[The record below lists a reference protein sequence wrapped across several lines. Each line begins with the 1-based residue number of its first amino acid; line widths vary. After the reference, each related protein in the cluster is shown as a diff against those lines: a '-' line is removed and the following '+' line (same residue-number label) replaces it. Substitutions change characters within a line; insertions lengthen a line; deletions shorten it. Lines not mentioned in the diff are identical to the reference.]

1 METDISLRP
10 YRRDDAAALHEAAI
24 ESMSEVRPFMPWCH
38 PDLTVDAARGWIEV
52 QVSAFADGKAFEF
65 VILAP
70 DGRFLGSCGLNQID
84 EVNHRANLGYWVR
97 SSATG
102 RGVATTAIRQLVRWA
117 FSHTTL
123 VRLEVVVST
132 ENAASLRVA
141 EKSGA
146 RSEGV
151 LKKRLLLH
159 GMWHDAVMLSFARNG
174 KLSLNARFG
183 QISEQD

>member
-1 METDISLRP
+1 MSPFPDSLKTDISIRP
-10 YRRDDAAALHEAAI
+10 YRFDDAAALHEAAI
-24 ESMSEVRPFMPWCH
+24 ESVSEVRPFMPWCR
-38 PDLTVDAARGWIEV
+38 PDLTVDAARCWIEA
-52 QVSAFADGKAFEF
+52 QMSAFEASKAFEF

-70 DGRFLGSCGLNQID
+70 DGRFLGGCGLTQID

-102 RGVATTAIRQLVRWA
+102 HGVAATAIRQLVQWA
-117 FSHTTL
+117 FNNTTL

-146 RSEGV
+146 LSEGV

-159 GMWHDAVMLSFARNG
+159 GMWHDAVMLSFVRTG
-174 KLSLNARFG
+174 K
-183 QISEQD
+183 

>member
-1 METDISLRP
+1 M
-10 YRRDDAAALHEAAI
+10 
-24 ESMSEVRPFMPWCH
+24 
-38 PDLTVDAARGWIEV
+38 DAARCWIEL
-52 QVSAFADGKAFEF
+52 QVSAFEASKAFEF

-70 DGRFLGSCGLNQID
+70 DGRFLGGCGLNQID

-102 RGVATTAIRQLVRWA
+102 HGVATTAIRQLVQWA
-117 FSHTTL
+117 FNNTAL

-146 RSEGV
+146 MSEGV

-159 GMWHDAVMLSFARNG
+159 GMWHDAVMLSFVRTG
-174 KLSLNARFG
+174 KLSPNHLLQPG
-183 QISEQD
+183 L